1 MRAWCRHS
9 RSTAFPAT
17 RSNRRYRRRGVD
29 HTPPAF
35 LDPNRIVGQD
45 HRWAYGENRFQ
56 LIGAIEGR
64 VWCEIASAQANIKS
78 TWSGETD
85 CYNSSLNLWKARM
98 TTTAEAL
105 PAGIVKA
112 VEAGHTVTVKRN
124 GKPFAQ
130 IRPLRAPSR
139 IEIAR
144 QCALANESDKQD
156 HWQRLI
162 EWPAD

>member
-1 MRAWCRHS
+1 
-9 RSTAFPAT
+9 
-17 RSNRRYRRRGVD
+17 
-29 HTPPAF
+29 
-35 LDPNRIVGQD
+35 
-45 HRWAYGENRFQ
+45 
-56 LIGAIEGR
+56 
-64 VWCEIASAQANIKS
+64 
-78 TWSGETD
+78 
-85 CYNSSLNLWKARM
+85 M

-112 VEAGHTVTVKRN
+112 VEAGHTVTVERN

-139 IEIAR
+139 VEIAR
-144 QCALANESDKQD
+144 QCALANESDKRD